1 MSAKVTLIVE
11 IDRYGRRVAV
21 EQGMDLWIVE
31 DAIRHIDLP
40 DGTADGFGRYLC
52 SDTVTIEATMKSR
65 REIAAVLT
73 NAIIKALGAGDT
85 RMGYSQKGTV

>member
-11 IDRYGRRVAV
+11 IDRYGRRIAV
-21 EQGMDLWIVE
+21 DQEMDMWIVE

-52 SDTVTIEATMKSR
+52 TDPLTIEKTMKSR
-65 REIAAVLT
+65 HEIASVLT
-73 NAIIKALGAGDT
+73 NTIIKALGAGDT
-85 RMGYSQKGTV
+85 RMGYQQKGT